1 MSPRTQKRA
10 APVPRPR
17 ATEPKPTTAEERQ
30 PEGGGVTLPVVHT
43 RVGMPHL
50 GLPSTASVPGRLLWL
65 GGLGTLAVFGVLDW
79 PVAAAVAAGTWVAE
93 QRARERLRQEREE
106 HPVEAARSH

>member
-10 APVPRPR
+10 TPVPHPR
-17 ATEPKPTTAEERQ
+17 VTEPKPGTAAEQR
-30 PEGGGVTLPVVHT
+30 PEGGGVTVPVVHT

-50 GLPSTASVPGRLLWL
+50 GFPSAASVPGRLLWL
-65 GGLGTLAVFGVLDW
+65 GGLGTLAVVGVLDW

-106 HPVEAARSH
+106 HPAEAAGGR